1 MSTTKTKERNKK
13 MKMKLYETYDYRTK
27 KKYWWTQRDK
37 NTNCFEIR
45 QMENGK
51 VRLFINETEHEDYDT
66 LIDAERVIKEMWVA

>member
-1 MSTTKTKERNKK
+1 
-13 MKMKLYETYDYRTK
+13 MKLYETYDYRTK